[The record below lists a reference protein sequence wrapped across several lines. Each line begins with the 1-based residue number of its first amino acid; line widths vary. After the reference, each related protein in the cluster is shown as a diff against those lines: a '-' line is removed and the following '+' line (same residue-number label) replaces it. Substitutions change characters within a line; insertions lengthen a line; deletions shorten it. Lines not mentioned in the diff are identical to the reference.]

1 MARACLL
8 LVLWLAAAPGW
19 SQPSSGA
26 LLCTGTLTQSPGM
39 QWPKQTIE
47 FSLAYGPGL
56 VTPIKSDVEPLNV
69 TVQMELDENALKAF
83 EPQPRMPV
91 AGNVLRVSALQ
102 VSRQTGRFTLR
113 AELARESSGV
123 LVGSSVW
130 EGSCTPASEKDRKF

>member
-1 MARACLL
+1 MARAFLFLL
-8 LVLWLAAAPGW
+8 LCLVAALGW
-19 SQPSSGA
+19 GQPSSGA

-69 TVQMELDENALKAF
+69 TVQMELDDDALKAF

-91 AGNVLRVSALQ
+91 AGNVLRVSSLQ

-123 LVGSSVW
+123 LIGASVW
-130 EGSCTPASEKDRKF
+130 EGACAQASAQEKKF